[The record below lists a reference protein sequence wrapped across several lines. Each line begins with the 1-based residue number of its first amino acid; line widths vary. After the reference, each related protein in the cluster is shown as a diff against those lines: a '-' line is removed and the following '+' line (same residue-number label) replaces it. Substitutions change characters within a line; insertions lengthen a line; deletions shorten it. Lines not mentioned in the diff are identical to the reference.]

1 MPDEVP
7 QFGVVLFHTSS
18 AALRAEKVLRRE
30 GLPIK
35 MIPTPRQFSSDCG
48 VALRFEWRSET
59 RVRELLDSAHA
70 NIASIRKMA

>member
-1 MPDEVP
+1 MPDAVP

-48 VALRFEWRSET
+48 VALRFEWRSEA
-59 RVRELLDSAHA
+59 RVRELLGSAHA
-70 NIASIRKMA
+70 NIASIRKME

>member
-1 MPDEVP
+1 MPDAVP

-35 MIPTPRQFSSDCG
+35 MVPTPRQFSSDCG
-48 VALRFEWRSET
+48 VALRFEWHSEV
-59 RVRELLDSAHA
+59 RVRALLESARLEIASVRELE
-70 NIASIRKMA
+70 

>member
-1 MPDEVP
+1 MPDAVP

-70 NIASIRKMA
+70 NITSIRKME